1 MPRLMGISMTEGVNR
16 VSLCGHNH
24 TDCFFSEMSTC
35 HPLHRNVERVSC
47 VSSEKG
53 WIYLLIS
60 VPQEIVEL

>member
-1 MPRLMGISMTEGVNR
+1 MGIIILIASSVKC
-16 VSLCGHNH
+16 L
-24 TDCFFSEMSTC
+24 TC

-53 WIYLLIS
+53 WICLLIS